1 MKESVIKVLKTVGAA
16 IWLVLIAP
24 FILAGFLVVKLIGGD
39 PFSMD
44 DMGAS
49 WMTMIA
55 VAIGLAVAAGAF
67 TIGYLL

>member
-16 IWLVLIAP
+16 VWLVLIAP

-39 PFSMD
+39 PLSMD
-44 DMGAS
+44 DIGAS

-55 VAIGLAVAAGAF
+55 VAIGLAVATGAF
-67 TIGYLL
+67 AIGYLL